1 MIGKARETP
10 YYFSDSEMY
19 QIEKALEMY
28 IDYLKDGGDD
38 DKDDLRKAVRTYNKI
53 KEGET
58 EQ

>member
-28 IDYLKDGGDD
+28 IDYLKDGGDE

-53 KEGET
+53 KEEA
-58 EQ
+58 